1 MATFI
6 ACAWHISRFPF
17 PPCLGKPD
25 VGIEY
30 IWLHSTT
37 LHHMNAKKRC
47 VAIVVVSLVLL
58 VLPLVSALDVHLD
71 GFRLPPSPD
80 KWHRRWLWRRPKEK
94 WFHFLGRISGMFSF
108 HFIFLIS
115 LNLLGVCVCVVVCA
129 LGW

>member
-1 MATFI
+1 MCLAYLQL
-6 ACAWHISRFPF
+6 PLPP

-47 VAIVVVSLVLL
+47 VAVVAVVVWLVWLVLL
-58 VLPLVSALDVHLD
+58 LVSALDVHLD
-71 GFRLPPSPD
+71 AAFRLPPSPD
-80 KWHRRWLWRRPKEK
+80 KWRRPKEK
-94 WFHFLGRISGMFSF
+94 WFRFAHVASDFLGRISGMFSF

-115 LNLLGVCVCVVVCA
+115 LNLLGVCPCV
-129 LGW
+129 

>member
-30 IWLHSTT
+30 IWLHSTK

-47 VAIVVVSLVLL
+47 VAVVVVSLVLL

-94 WFHFLGRISGMFSF
+94 WFRFAYVASDFLGRISGMFLFISF
-108 HFIFLIS
+108 F
-115 LNLLGVCVCVVVCA
+115 
-129 LGW
+129 

>member
-1 MATFI
+1 
-6 ACAWHISRFPF
+6 
-17 PPCLGKPD
+17 
-25 VGIEY
+25 
-30 IWLHSTT
+30 
-37 LHHMNAKKRC
+37 MNAKKRC
-47 VAIVVVSLVLL
+47 VAVVVVSL

-80 KWHRRWLWRRPKEK
+80 KWHRRWHRRRPKEK

-129 LGW
+129 LGG

>member
-47 VAIVVVSLVLL
+47 VAVVVVSLVLL
-58 VLPLVSALDVHLD
+58 LVSALDVHLD

-80 KWHRRWLWRRPKEK
+80 KWRRPKEK
-94 WFHFLGRISGMFSF
+94 WFRFLGRISGMFSF

-129 LGW
+129 LGG